1 LINKQLNIKI
11 MATKI
16 IEIEGIGPVF
26 AEKLSKAG
34 VMTIEGLLEKG
45 ATHNGRKKIADET
58 GVDEGKILN
67 WVNKADLFRIKGI
80 GTQYSELLEAAGVDT
95 VKELRNRNAENLY
108 AKLVEVQAEK
118 KITRAV
124 PALKQVSDFVEQAK
138 KLPPIV
144 TY

>member
-1 LINKQLNIKI
+1 
-11 MATKI
+11 MAKKI

-26 AEKLSKAG
+26 AEKLSTAG
-34 VMTIEGLLEKG
+34 VLTVENLLEKG
-45 ATHNGRKKIADET
+45 ASRAGRKAIAEES

-80 GTQYSELLEAAGVDT
+80 GPQFSELLEAAGVDT
-95 VKELRNRNAENLY
+95 VKELRNRNAENLH

-124 PALKQVSDFVEQAK
+124 PALKQVVKFIDQAK
-138 KLPPIV
+138 NLPPVV

>member
-1 LINKQLNIKI
+1 

-34 VMTIEGLLEKG
+34 VITVEGLLEKG
-45 ATHNGRKKIADET
+45 ASRNGRKGIADVT

-67 WVNKADLFRIKGI
+67 WVNKADLFRIKGV
-80 GTQYSELLEAAGVDT
+80 GPQFSELLEAAGVDT
-95 VKELRNRNAENLY
+95 VKELKNRNPENLH

-124 PALKQVSDFVEQAK
+124 PALKQVVKFVDQAK
-138 KLPPIV
+138 NLPPIV

>member
-1 LINKQLNIKI
+1 
-11 MATKI
+11 MAKKI

-26 AEKLSKAG
+26 AEKLSTAG
-34 VMTIEGLLEKG
+34 VLTVENLLEKG
-45 ATHNGRKKIADET
+45 ASRAGRKAIAEES
-58 GVDEGKILN
+58 GVDESKILN

-80 GTQYSELLEAAGVDT
+80 GPQFSELLEAAGVDT
-95 VKELRNRNAENLY
+95 VKELRNRNAENLH

-124 PALKQVSDFVEQAK
+124 PALKQVVKFIDQAK
-138 KLPPIV
+138 NLPPVV